1 MAGTENT
8 KASELL
14 HTPGGKNSG
23 KFPQAENL
31 TLVEC
36 GIFMAVLV
44 PESWRYSIR

>member
-14 HTPGGKNSG
+14 HTPGG
-23 KFPQAENL
+23 
-31 TLVEC
+31 VRD
-36 GIFMAVLV
+36 IMAVLV